1 MNAGT
6 SRLIEALEQRSLM
19 SVDAPDFNG
28 DGRTDLVTVTSPT
41 TVTVSLANA
50 DGTYTVSAT
59 LTAPK
64 NMTVGGVTVDDYNGD
79 GKLDIAAGGLLSNRF
94 YTHFWYG
101 NGDGTFGTVDTQKSR
116 PMHPRAFLGF

>member
-79 GKLDIAAGGLLSNRF
+79 GKLDIAASGLLSNRF

-101 NGDGTFGTVDTQKSR
+101 NGDGTFGMVDTQKSR
-116 PMHPRAFLGF
+116 PMNPRAFLGF

>member
-50 DGTYTVSAT
+50 DGTYTVSAV

-64 NMTVGGVTVDDYNGD
+64 NMTVGGVSVDDYNGD

-101 NGDGTFGTVDTQKSR
+101 NGDGTFSTLDTQKSH
-116 PMHPRAFLGF
+116 PIHPRAFF